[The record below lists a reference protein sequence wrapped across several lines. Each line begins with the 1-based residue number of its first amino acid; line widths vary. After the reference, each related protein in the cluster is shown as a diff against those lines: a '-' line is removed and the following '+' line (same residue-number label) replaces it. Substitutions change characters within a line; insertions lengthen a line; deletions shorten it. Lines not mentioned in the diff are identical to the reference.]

1 VPRYPAALRA
11 ISEGFSP
18 GYRRCRGVCPKLLP
32 RAPHSLHRFDGPHY
46 FDNRDGT
53 DFMRDE
59 VGMELDGIEAARDEA
74 TRGLADLAKDVLPGS
89 VRREVAVECRHEADH
104 NVLRAALWF
113 ESIPPNIHRPPA
125 RLLSREVC
133 AAAHPDG
140 EKRIDSHSTRYF
152 RFSERGHE
160 KSIHRALR
168 HRVAFG
174 NR

>member
-1 VPRYPAALRA
+1 
-11 ISEGFSP
+11 
-18 GYRRCRGVCPKLLP
+18 
-32 RAPHSLHRFDGPHY
+32 
-46 FDNRDGT
+46 
-53 DFMRDE
+53 MRDE

-152 RFSERGHE
+152 RFSERGH
-160 KSIHRALR
+160 
-168 HRVAFG
+168 
-174 NR
+174 

>member
-1 VPRYPAALRA
+1 MPPRSRSQP
-11 ISEGFSP
+11 
-18 GYRRCRGVCPKLLP
+18 
-32 RAPHSLHRFDGPHY
+32 
-46 FDNRDGT
+46 
-53 DFMRDE
+53 
-59 VGMELDGIEAARDEA
+59 
-74 TRGLADLAKDVLPGS
+74 
-89 VRREVAVECRHEADH
+89 
-104 NVLRAALWF
+104 ALWF

>member
-1 VPRYPAALRA
+1 MVPTLSGSSASNIR
-11 ISEGFSP
+11 GFLSRLSQVSW
-18 GYRRCRGVCPKLLP
+18 GCFKLLP

-89 VRREVAVECRHEADH
+89 VRREVAVECRHEPDH

-113 ESIPPNIHRPPA
+113 ESIPPNIIA
-125 RLLSREVC
+125 RRRVC
-133 AAAHPDG
+133 
-140 EKRIDSHSTRYF
+140 Y
-152 RFSERGHE
+152 
-160 KSIHRALR
+160 
-168 HRVAFG
+168 RVKCVLPHIPMARSG
-174 NR
+174 